1 MNEMVRHSAKAL
13 LRDAIRLNIQ
23 HRNTGRDQSRF
34 SIERDEVVA
43 DLVAAG
49 CPANFQDYDHPSDLD

>member
-13 LRDAIRLNIQ
+13 LRDAIKLNIQ

-34 SIERDEVVA
+34 SEERDLVVA

-49 CPANFQDYDHPSDLD
+49 CPSNYQDYTYPSDLI